1 MATNAP
7 TAPVGP
13 VPLKDVVTIMPE
25 RAPEDQADLVCVLPS
40 KMLYGELP
48 LRCYQGFWLLES
60 WVPAAAALQRRFQP
74 RSDDVIV
81 ASVPKCGTTWAMALA
96 FATMARRAHPP
107 DVAAGR
113 HPLRRLNQH
122 QCVPLLEGLFAGGR
136 EGKLDALPSPR
147 LMYTHLPLTMIPR
160 AVAAADDGGT
170 AGGGCRV
177 VYVCREPKDMV
188 VSLWHYLRTVYPN
201 GPGVSILQGSGE
213 KCSR

>member
-25 RAPEDQADLVCVLPS
+25 RAPEDQADLVSALPS

-48 LRCYQGFWLLES
+48 LRCYQGFWLPES

-107 DVAAGR
+107 D
-113 HPLRRLNQH
+113 
-122 QCVPLLEGLFAGGR
+122 GLFAGGR

-160 AVAAADDGGT
+160 AVAAADDGGA